1 MSGNLHWEGRARE
14 VKDRGE
20 PGCPGRPES
29 AWWLLT
35 QGGLDLDAPHGLLD
49 ALEEV
54 LVLRVLIAL
63 LVGVHVGEGADI
75 GVKILL
81 TYRLLENTT
90 GLARP
95 IHAGAPGFPEAVR
108 VDWGSLRPRKPTPPE
123 MSAQTHHRQHSG

>member
-20 PGCPGRPES
+20 SGCPGRPES
-29 AWWLLT
+29 AWWLLK

-54 LVLRVLIAL
+54 LVLGVLVAL

-90 GLARP
+90 GLAGP
-95 IHAGAPGFPEAVR
+95 VHAGAPGFSAVMGEDGGASDPE
-108 VDWGSLRPRKPTPPE
+108 SPR
-123 MSAQTHHRQHSG
+123 RQR

>member
-20 PGCPGRPES
+20 SGCPGRPES

-54 LVLRVLIAL
+54 LVLWVLVAL

-95 IHAGAPGFPEAVR
+95 VHAGAPGFPAVMGE
-108 VDWGSLRPRKPTPPE
+108 DGGASDPESPR
-123 MSAQTHHRQHSG
+123 RQR